1 MEDIVLKAMPFFRV
15 IEQMKSDMFGKF
27 NPEILL
33 EFISRLMTTLVGKEV
48 MLTNKRTWTIIMIN
62 PYDPLKVL
70 IKTSEGIIDL
80 RVEKEWRIER
90 IIG

>member
-1 MEDIVLKAMPFFRV
+1 
-15 IEQMKSDMFGKF
+15 MKSDMFGKF

-33 EFISRLMTTLVGKEV
+33 EFKIRLMTTLVEKEV

>member
-1 MEDIVLKAMPFFRV
+1 
-15 IEQMKSDMFGKF
+15 MKSDMFGKF
-27 NPEILL
+27 NSEILL
-33 EFISRLMTTLVGKEV
+33 EFISRLMTTLAGKEV
-48 MLTNKRTWTIIMIN
+48 MLTNKRTWTIFMIN

-80 RVEKEWRIER
+80 RVEKEWRIGR